1 MKVDRRGKKGK
12 EKKSKQQVPSYHC
25 FFYNNKTTN
34 KPHCQTTNKPQCQT
48 SSGQLYGSFCAFL
61 AIIYYHCFF

>member
-12 EKKSKQQVPSYHC
+12 EKKSKQQVPSYHY
-25 FFYNNKTTN
+25 FFYNNK
-34 KPHCQTTNKPQCQT
+34 TTNKPQCQT